1 MFNKKS
7 IDKEIILFTYK
18 ISRLIRKHI
27 ADTSHIAEEPSMLQ
41 LQTLMSLTHGALT
54 MGKIAQELYIK
65 LPTASSLVDRLIEV
79 GYVKRISD
87 KLDRRITKIDLTEK
101 GKQILT
107 SAMKIKMKKMEF
119 ILNKLSTGEKKS
131 LMSIIKNLHKK
142 LEIHS

>member
-119 ILNKLSTGEKKS
+119 ILNKLSTSEKKS
-131 LMSIIKNLHKK
+131 LMSIIKNLHNK

>member
-1 MFNKKS
+1 MINKKS
-7 IDKEIILFTYK
+7 IDKKIVLFTYK
-18 ISRLIRKHI
+18 ISRLIRKHV
-27 ADTSHIAEEPSMLQ
+27 ADPSHIIEEPSMLQ

-54 MGKIAQELYIK
+54 MGKIAQELYVK
-65 LPTASSLVDRLIEV
+65 LPTASSLVDRLIEA

-101 GKQILT
+101 GKQIFT

-119 ILNKLSTGEKKS
+119 ILNKLSTSEKKS
-131 LMSIIKNLHKK
+131 LMSIIKNLHNK

>member
-1 MFNKKS
+1 MINKKS
-7 IDKEIILFTYK
+7 IDKKIVLFTYK
-18 ISRLIRKHI
+18 ISRLIRKHV
-27 ADTSHIAEEPSMLQ
+27 ADPSHIVEEPSMLQ

-54 MGKIAQELYIK
+54 MGKIAQELYVK
-65 LPTASSLVDRLIEV
+65 LPTASSLVDRLIEA

-101 GKQILT
+101 GKQIFT

-119 ILNKLSTGEKKS
+119 ILNKLSTSEKKS
-131 LMSIIKNLHKK
+131 LMSIIKNLHNK

>member
-1 MFNKKS
+1 
-7 IDKEIILFTYK
+7 
-18 ISRLIRKHI
+18 
-27 ADTSHIAEEPSMLQ
+27 
-41 LQTLMSLTHGALT
+41 
-54 MGKIAQELYIK
+54 
-65 LPTASSLVDRLIEV
+65 V

-131 LMSIIKNLHKK
+131 LVSIIKNLHKK

>member
-1 MFNKKS
+1 MINKKS
-7 IDKEIILFTYK
+7 IDKEIVLFTYK
-18 ISRLIRKHI
+18 ISRLIRKHV
-27 ADTSHIAEEPSMLQ
+27 ADPSHIVEEPSMLQ

-54 MGKIAQELYIK
+54 MGKIAQELYVK

-131 LMSIIKNLHKK
+131 LVSIIKNLHKK

>member
-119 ILNKLSTGEKKS
+119 ILNKLSTSEKKS